1 LSGLLALLAFPPI
14 NLWPLIWV
22 ALIPLIFK
30 ARNLSFALA
39 FRRGW
44 WGGLVFN
51 AGLLYWIALNS
62 GADGIIAPL
71 SFAGMLLVYPLYWGL
86 FASFW
91 AFLHRRWGDA
101 AALVLA
107 AIWVGLE
114 VIKNAPEIGFPWQEL
129 GLAQINFSPAAQ
141 LAEIGGIRLV
151 SVWVVGINA
160 ALFLLLQKKRRLAAA
175 LLAVLLAGLTWGA
188 WRSNH
193 LPPAGV
199 QTTVLLV
206 QGNVDPEAKW
216 REDDDASLSLYEDL
230 TREEVKK
237 QKPDLVLWPETAIP
251 KYLAYQLSEQG
262 RIRRLAKEIGAPI
275 LTGAPHYQLK
285 SGGGYERFNSAF
297 FFPAD
302 GSYPLRYDKIHLV
315 PFGERVPLQRWFP
328 KLGELNFGQAEF
340 TAGRNFAVFR
350 LENAVKI
357 APQIC
362 YESVF
367 GDPTRRSIGQGARL
381 ICNMT
386 NDGWYGNS
394 SGPYQHAALV
404 RYRAIESRCSLVRAA
419 NTGISLAVNPSGKIT
434 DELAYGRR
442 GTLLVRVPAG
452 SEFATFYTRHG
463 EIIVNILASAG
474 GLSLLLAAMLEK
486 RAKSA

>member
-1 LSGLLALLAFPPI
+1 LLALLAFPPI
-14 NLWPLIWV
+14 NLWPLSWF
-22 ALIPLIFK
+22 ALLPLIFQ
-30 ARNLSFALA
+30 ARNLKPGLA

-44 WGGLVFN
+44 WGGLIFN

-62 GADGIIAPL
+62 GADRFTALL
-71 SFAGMLLVYPLYWGL
+71 SFAGMLLVFPLYWGI
-86 FASFW
+86 FTCSW
-91 AFLHRRWGDA
+91 ALLHRRWGDA
-101 AALVLA
+101 AALLLPAV
-107 AIWVGLE
+107 WVGLE
-114 VIKNAPEIGFPWQEL
+114 VIKNAPEISFPWQEL

-160 ALFLLLQKKRRLAAA
+160 ALFLLLQKKRRWAAA

-188 WRSNH
+188 WRGNH
-193 LPPAGV
+193 LPAAGL
-199 QTTVLLV
+199 QTTILLV
-206 QGNVDPEAKW
+206 QGNVDPAIKW
-216 REDDDASLSLYEDL
+216 QEEGDASLSLYEDL
-230 TREEVKK
+230 TRAEVKK

-251 KYLAYQLSEQG
+251 KYLAYQFSEQG
-262 RIRRLAKEIGAPI
+262 RIRRLAVEIGAPI

-285 SGGGYERFNSAF
+285 PEGGPERFNSAF

-302 GSYPLRYDKIHLV
+302 GGSPLRYDKMHLV
-315 PFGERVPLQRWFP
+315 PFGERVPFQRWFP

-340 TAGRNFAVFR
+340 TAGRNFALFP
-350 LENAVKI
+350 LENGVGI

-367 GDPTRRSIGQGARL
+367 GDLTRHAISRGARL

-404 RYRAIESRCSLVRAA
+404 RFRAIESRCSLVRAA

-434 DELAYGRR
+434 DQLAYGHR
-442 GTLLVRVPAG
+442 GALVVRVTAG
-452 SEFATFYTRHG
+452 SEFAAFYTRHG
-463 EIIVNILASAG
+463 EIIVNILAAAG
-474 GLSLLLAAMLEK
+474 GFSLLIAALWRK
-486 RAKSA
+486 RAPRA